1 MENCNNTK
9 HSRII
14 IPANKQAQYIR
25 TGPCNPISSI
35 DEA

>member
-14 IPANKQAQYIR
+14 IPAQDQYIR